1 MRTLRGQKKES
12 PVNNVEIIR
21 IHSAKDFT
29 PVGPLIYRERYVC
42 MYEFGGSDIF
52 WNSNVFINYFVLF
65 VNRNPLCIIESNHSM
80 RGSTAILSSKGIGL
94 VWFGLVWV
102 E

>member
-1 MRTLRGQKKES
+1 
-12 PVNNVEIIR
+12 
-21 IHSAKDFT
+21 
-29 PVGPLIYRERYVC
+29 

-94 VWFGLVWV
+94 VWFGLGRIDEQAPGRVLS
-102 E
+102 

>member
-42 MYEFGGSDIF
+42 MSLEGAIYFGTQMFLLI
-52 WNSNVFINYFVLF
+52 ILF
-65 VNRNPLCIIESNHSM
+65 CSLIEIHY
-80 RGSTAILSSKGIGL
+80 AL
-94 VWFGLVWV
+94 
-102 E
+102 